1 MPTRSPA
8 QRETEGVR
16 AGAVSRGDR
25 GTRGRGRP
33 TGSKNKPKG
42 LIPLPMAEDLIRS
55 LQPMLPPGQLTY
67 LRDVVKNGA
76 AIDTKRELDTLI
88 LLLNRNI
95 WPALI
100 AEGLPQD
107 ADIEDETI
115 EELEG
120 QPHGGA
126 LKRQREQPVFRKDVT
141 ERLKVLN
148 SLLSL
153 RAQLDKRE
161 AEADNNDEQPILRI
175 FADRSISDRVG
186 VLVGYQPGGVS
197 GNPDGT
203 EREPIR
209 VGAVP
214 NPAPERPLALP
225 SGEQE

>member
-1 MPTRSPA
+1 
-8 QRETEGVR
+8 
-16 AGAVSRGDR
+16 
-25 GTRGRGRP
+25 
-33 TGSKNKPKG
+33 
-42 LIPLPMAEDLIRS
+42 MAEDLIRS